1 MNPNLHWSQTSS
13 RLLNACPRAWVS
25 TYAANLMAGQSSP
38 GGQRLG
44 PQRRPTLDDAMVS
57 ALRSTW
63 IDALEDRFVGTVWSK
78 PFREQRLKRRLSDA
92 LEASNLKTPS
102 PNLVP
107 HLKQGLHQLEALE
120 QSTGLRPVMESPGTR
135 WAYFERLDG
144 MDINGV
150 RMFTAPDLAFYHQQ
164 RWTLVRIQF
173 RSTSQQSMAQQIEHL
188 LMVRWAMAQP
198 GFPNEASA
206 YRVKV
211 IRWHRRRWLEHHLE
225 VNQRLLSQADA
236 LVHHDVQE
244 MKWLLRC
251 WQSDASLKTIP
262 LAQDVKTCDGCAYR
276 KRCPAGQ
283 GLKKAKKAQERDLL
297 DMLQSKETKSLR
309 TA

>member
-1 MNPNLHWSQTSS
+1 
-13 RLLNACPRAWVS
+13 
-25 TYAANLMAGQSSP
+25 
-38 GGQRLG
+38 
-44 PQRRPTLDDAMVS
+44 MVS
-57 ALRSTW
+57 ALRTTW
-63 IDALEDRFVGTVWSK
+63 TDYLEDRFVGTVWSK

-102 PNLVP
+102 PKLAL
-107 HLKQGLHQLEALE
+107 HLKQGVHQLEALE

-173 RSTSQQSMAQQIEHL
+173 RSTSLQSMAQQIEHL

-211 IRWHRRRWLEHHLE
+211 IRWHRRRWLEHHVE
-225 VNQRLLSQADA
+225 VNERLLSQADA

-251 WQSDASLKTIP
+251 WQSDPSLKTIP

-297 DMLQSKETKSLR
+297 DVLQSKETKSLR
-309 TA
+309 TV

>member
-1 MNPNLHWSQTSS
+1 
-13 RLLNACPRAWVS
+13 
-25 TYAANLMAGQSSP
+25 MAGQSSP

-211 IRWHRRRWLEHHLE
+211 IRWHRRRWLEHHVE
-225 VNQRLLSQADA
+225 VNEGLLSQADA

-262 LAQDVKTCDGCAYR
+262 FAQDVKTCDGCAYR

-283 GLKKAKKAQERDLL
+283 GLKKAKKAQERELL
-297 DMLQSKETKSLR
+297 DVLQSKETKSLR

>member
-1 MNPNLHWSQTSS
+1 
-13 RLLNACPRAWVS
+13 
-25 TYAANLMAGQSSP
+25 
-38 GGQRLG
+38 
-44 PQRRPTLDDAMVS
+44 MVS

>member
-1 MNPNLHWSQTSS
+1 
-13 RLLNACPRAWVS
+13 
-25 TYAANLMAGQSSP
+25 
-38 GGQRLG
+38 
-44 PQRRPTLDDAMVS
+44 LDDAMVS

-211 IRWHRRRWLEHHLE
+211 IRWHRRRWLEHHVE
-225 VNQRLLSQADA
+225 VNEGLLSQADA

-262 LAQDVKTCDGCAYR
+262 FAQDVKTCDGCAYR

-283 GLKKAKKAQERDLL
+283 GLKKAKKAQERELL
-297 DMLQSKETKSLR
+297 DVLQSKETKSLR